1 MARYWCAV
9 SIVVVAVVAPPNVA
23 AQPPGAAGATR
34 PNLKVLQALPE
45 AQLFSLMNL
54 LADSLGVRC
63 DYCHVQATPDL
74 TRTPSN
80 VGGWV
85 WASDDKP
92 QKRTALEMMQMVV
105 ELNGKRFRGASRV
118 TCYTCHRGA
127 TEPGRLPPLPPPPA
141 PDGARTASPTP
152 LPSA

>member
-1 MARYWCAV
+1 MVRYWYVV
-9 SIVVVAVVAPPNVA
+9 SIVVAVALAPAEAA
-23 AQPPGAAGATR
+23 AQQPGSAGATR

-45 AQLFSLMNL
+45 SQLFPLMNL

-85 WASDDKP
+85 WASYAKP
-92 QKRTALEMMQMVV
+92 QKQTALEMMQMVV
-105 ELNGKRFRGASRV
+105 DLNAKRFRGESRV
-118 TCYTCHRGA
+118 TCYTCHRGVI
-127 TEPGRLPPLPPPPA
+127 EPGRLPPQPPPA
-141 PDGARTASPTP
+141 TGSARTPAPTP
-152 LPSA
+152 LPSAD